1 MQEPQ
6 QEKKPL
12 QWKAWV
18 LQLESATTREKP
30 VQQWRL
36 STAKNK

>member
-6 QEKKPL
+6 QEEKPL

-18 LQLESATTREKP
+18 LQLESATAREKP
-30 VQQWRL
+30 VQ
-36 STAKNK
+36 

>member
-6 QEKKPL
+6 QEEKPL
-12 QWKAWV
+12 QWEAWV
-18 LQLESATTREKP
+18 LQLESATTREKL

-36 STAKNK
+36 GTTKNN